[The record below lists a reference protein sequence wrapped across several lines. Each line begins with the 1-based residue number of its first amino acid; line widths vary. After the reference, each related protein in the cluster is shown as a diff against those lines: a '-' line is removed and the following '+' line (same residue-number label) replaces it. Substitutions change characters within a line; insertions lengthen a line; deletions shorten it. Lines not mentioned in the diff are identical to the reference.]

1 MPLSSM
7 GDLCRLW
14 LSPLGLWFILLS
26 KILNDFSNLSTLT
39 CLMGVITETHCP
51 LNLIST
57 IVFKQISQM
66 FVFWH
71 FYQYITDSEEIR
83 YGNQLRECPPLTL
96 ITATHLLY
104 IEWMRLTS
112 WLCCVVVWQNL
123 YWLVKRRR
131 RRRSTIILRVFCFLF
146 FFCTRIAEIRIG
158 LFFVFEVLFCFR
170 LDECLFRLDE
180 CLFRLDE
187 CLSFSDVVEDKSTQ
201 LSFKFAADKYID
213 TVKDNRDA
221 EFN

>member
-26 KILNDFSNLSTLT
+26 KILK
-39 CLMGVITETHCP
+39 IYCP

-112 WLCCVVVWQNL
+112 WLFCVVVWQHL
-123 YWLVKRRR
+123 YWLVKRR

-146 FFCTRIAEIRIG
+146 FFVLG
-158 LFFVFEVLFCFR
+158 LPRLELDCILYLKYYFVSDWTNVYSDWTNVYRFR
-170 LDECLFRLDE
+170 M
-180 CLFRLDE
+180 
-187 CLSFSDVVEDKSTQ
+187 
-201 LSFKFAADKYID
+201 
-213 TVKDNRDA
+213 
-221 EFN
+221 

>member
-1 MPLSSM
+1 MPLLLNIRLPLSSM

-146 FFCTRIAEIRIG
+146 FFVLG
-158 LFFVFEVLFCFR
+158 LPRLELDCILYLKYYFVSDWTNVYSDWTNVYSDWTNVYRFR
-170 LDECLFRLDE
+170 M
-180 CLFRLDE
+180 
-187 CLSFSDVVEDKSTQ
+187 
-201 LSFKFAADKYID
+201 
-213 TVKDNRDA
+213 
-221 EFN
+221 

>member
-1 MPLSSM
+1 MPLLLNIRLPLSSM

-14 LSPLGLWFILLS
+14 LSPLGFWIFLLS

-39 CLMGVITETHCP
+39 CLMGIITETHCP

-57 IVFKQISQM
+57 ILFKQISQM

-104 IEWMRLTS
+104 IEWMRLKS
-112 WLCCVVVWQNL
+112 WLFCVVVWQNL
-123 YWLVKRRR
+123 YWLVK
-131 RRRSTIILRVFCFLF
+131 RRSTIILRVFCFLF
-146 FFCTRIAEIRIG
+146 FFVLG
-158 LFFVFEVLFCFR
+158 LPRLELDCILYLKYYVVSDWTNVYSDWTNVYRFR
-170 LDECLFRLDE
+170 M
-180 CLFRLDE
+180 
-187 CLSFSDVVEDKSTQ
+187 
-201 LSFKFAADKYID
+201 
-213 TVKDNRDA
+213 
-221 EFN
+221 